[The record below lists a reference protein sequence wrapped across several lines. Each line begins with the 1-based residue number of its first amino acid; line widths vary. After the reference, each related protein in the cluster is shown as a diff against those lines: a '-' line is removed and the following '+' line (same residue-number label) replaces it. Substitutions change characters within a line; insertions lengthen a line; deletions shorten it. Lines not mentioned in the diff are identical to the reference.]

1 MIYDIGTAWLY
12 AYSPD
17 ADHPAHALYTVYV
30 SGPREPKM
38 NGQAV
43 LAQIALSYLTT
54 LSEEGAGA
62 LVRSYTPP
70 FGPDAEFTDFSYN
83 SVYAEQCLAV
93 TFELNA
99 YGAESYATASIYV
112 FE

>member
-1 MIYDIGTAWLY
+1 M
-12 AYSPD
+12 P
-17 ADHPAHALYTVYV
+17 PALYTVYV
-30 SGPREPKM
+30 SGPREPKV

-43 LAQIALSYLTT
+43 LAQISLSYLTT

-70 FGPDAEFTDFSYN
+70 FGPDVEFLDFANN
-83 SVYAEQCLAV
+83 SIYAEQCLSV

-99 YGAESYATASIYV
+99 YAAESYAAATIYV
-112 FE
+112 FD